1 MVLIRMT
8 LQHGKREM
16 KQLLMKALYSMLLFE
31 NNLLVYIAEAV
42 AFYLISSNYL
52 LADGLVYATGFLVL
66 FLWRCIMY
74 MVYDAVFG
82 YMLAREDVAETEQKS
97 SVY

>member
-1 MVLIRMT
+1 
-8 LQHGKREM
+8 
-16 KQLLMKALYSMLLFE
+16 MKALYSMLLFE

-42 AFYLISSNYL
+42 AFYLIASCYP

-74 MVYDAVFG
+74 MVYDAIFG
-82 YMLAREDVAETEQKS
+82 YMLAKENVTEVRQENS
-97 SVY
+97 SY